1 MSEKP
6 SPPCIF
12 PDAID
17 SCPAQLHHVP
27 NPVLPGNSQ
36 PLEDLLHDGLLEAEQ
51 EVVLRGHEV
60 ALLAAAALHRP
71 HTVLHPLLS
80 QSEMRTG
87 VT

>member
-1 MSEKP
+1 MLHN
-6 SPPCIF
+6 IL

-17 SCPAQLHHVP
+17 GCPGNLHHVP
-27 NPVLPGNSQ
+27 DPLLRQHPQ

-51 EVVLRGHEV
+51 EVVLRGDQV

-71 HTVLHPLLS
+71 HAVLHPLLS
-80 QSEMRTG
+80 QSEVRSV